1 MLNGVI
7 NIYKEKGFTSHD
19 VVAKARGILRE
30 RKIGHTGTLD
40 PEAEGVLPI
49 CIGNATKVVPYLT
62 DADKCYEA
70 EVILGTT
77 TTTEDATG
85 EIVDTK
91 EVNVSRVEIEE
102 VVKSFIG
109 DYMQTP
115 PMYSAIK
122 INGTRLYEL
131 ARKGI
136 IIDRPSRKVNI
147 FSCDIIE
154 WIDSN
159 RFKIRVSCSKGTYI
173 RTLCTDIG
181 DKLKCGAHM
190 GALLRIKVGNFTL
203 QDSITLK
210 ELEAYKDTIESYITP
225 VDTLFGEYP
234 IAKISEV
241 GQKRLVNGNA
251 LRLIDFK
258 EINKEASNKIIRVND
273 INDKFSALYKW
284 EDEKQCFVVE
294 KMFNIER

>member
-49 CIGNATKVVPYLT
+49 CIGSATKVVPYLT
-62 DADKCYEA
+62 DANKCYEA
-70 EVILGTT
+70 EVILGIT

-85 EIVDTK
+85 EVIDQK
-91 EVNVSRVEIEE
+91 EVNVNIEDIKE
-102 VVKSFIG
+102 VVKSFLGEYI
-109 DYMQTP
+109 QTP

-136 IIDRPSRKVNI
+136 VIDRPSRKVNI

-154 WIDSN
+154 WIDET

-181 DKLKCGAHM
+181 EKLNCGAHM
-190 GALLRIKVGNFTL
+190 GSLLRTRVGDFKL
-203 QDSITLK
+203 EDSITLK
-210 ELEAYKDTIESYITP
+210 TLDLYKDNIEAYMTK
-225 VDTLFGEYP
+225 VDVLFKQYP
-234 IAKISEV
+234 LATVTKT

-251 LRLIDFK
+251 LTTIDLK
-258 EINKEASNKIIRVND
+258 EIDEGSKKGIIRVND
-273 INDKFSALYKW
+273 INDRFTALYKW
-284 EDEKQCFVVE
+284 DNNKECFIVE
-294 KMFNIER
+294 KMFNIQV

>member
-7 NIYKEKGFTSHD
+7 NIYKERGFTSHD

-62 DADKCYEA
+62 DANKCYEA
-70 EVILGTT
+70 EVILGIT
-77 TTTEDATG
+77 TTTEDSTG
-85 EIVDTK
+85 EVISEKDVNVTK
-91 EVNVSRVEIEE
+91 ESIKE
-102 VVKSFIG
+102 VVDSFIG
-109 DYMQTP
+109 EYMQTP

-131 ARKGI
+131 ARQGI
-136 IIDRPSRKVNI
+136 VVDRPSRKVNI

-154 WIDSN
+154 WIDEK

-181 DKLKCGAHM
+181 EKLNCGAHM
-190 GALLRIKVGNFTL
+190 GSLLRTRVGEFKLEN
-203 QDSITLK
+203 SITLK
-210 ELEAYKDTIESYITP
+210 ELDLYKSNIDEYMTR
-225 VDTLFGEYP
+225 VDSIFEEYP
-234 IAKISEV
+234 LGVISEI
-241 GQKRLVNGNA
+241 GQKRLSNGNA
-251 LRLIDFK
+251 LKNMDFK
-258 EINKEASNKIIRVND
+258 YISEKYKEGIIRVND
-273 INDKFSALYKW
+273 MNDKFTALYKW
-284 EDEKQCFVVE
+284 DEDKQCFIVE
-294 KMFNIER
+294 KMFNS

>member
-7 NIYKEKGFTSHD
+7 NIYKERGFTSHD

-62 DADKCYEA
+62 DANKCYEA

-85 EIVDTK
+85 EIIDVK
-91 EVNVSRVEIEE
+91 QVNVSKKEIELAVE
-102 VVKSFIG
+102 SFLG
-109 DYMQTP
+109 EYMQTP

-136 IIDRPSRKVNI
+136 VVDRPSRKVNI

-154 WIDSN
+154 WISDS

-181 DKLKCGAHM
+181 VKLGCGAHM
-190 GALLRIKVGNFTL
+190 GTLLRTIVGDFKL
-203 QDSITLK
+203 EQSITLK
-210 ELEAYKDTIESYITP
+210 ELELYKQNIDEYVTK
-225 VDTLFGEYP
+225 VDSLFKEYP
-234 IAKISEV
+234 VAKVSDI
-241 GQKRLVNGNA
+241 GQKRLTNGNA
-251 LRLIDFK
+251 LRIMDFE
-258 EINKEASNKIIRVND
+258 EIAETAKQGIIRVND

-284 EDEKQCFVVE
+284 DDSKDYFRVE
-294 KMFNIER
+294 RMFNTEI